1 MSEYK
6 VYKFL
11 IAVTSEHLLEL
22 RLDIINK
29 KTLKVIVLGIDD
41 FWNIASD
48 AVKRFVRILE
58 TEMTGFGNTFLD
70 ICMKAQVRKVFMIFW
85 SCAFS
90 SIPDHLE
97 HTIINQVMLF
107 HYIITTKR
115 LLPLFKA

>member
-41 FWNIASD
+41 F
-48 AVKRFVRILE
+48 
-58 TEMTGFGNTFLD
+58 
-70 ICMKAQVRKVFMIFW
+70 
-85 SCAFS
+85 
-90 SIPDHLE
+90 
-97 HTIINQVMLF
+97 
-107 HYIITTKR
+107 
-115 LLPLFKA
+115 